1 MAGYGHRKQA
11 SSFGGGWTSV
21 PKLSFADT
29 LLVHA
34 KFVGTGC
41 LDAIKLHSVGQQII
55 QDRVVQ
61 GNIVKNALLQ
71 GVILVSALTI
81 KPLIRHSTHD
91 HSARA
96 VTRSIFFWLFHLFWL
111 WPLAAAATY
120 YSGLLRPRTEV
131 DRRVGR
137 APPRPDFHGQ
147 TAKIVA
153 ESYRALVTVN
163 YFVVVMLLRYIPFVG
178 PIISFLFACMVDSY
192 YCFEQHWLRNR
203 WSFAERVR
211 FLESRWAYFIGWG
224 LPITF
229 VSWWFK
235 DPLVNLSLFG
245 LFFPFFQV
253 LASSSMPQ
261 PLDPNLPTS
270 QLTISFL
277 SKQTGQTSF
286 SMAAAEGGEEARG
299 RKPSPYVP
307 IRIPVLLP
315 AERLYAMLMAAFVG
329 RKKDASGASAN
340 TYDVSSQTAGW
351 RSDYGGGSNGPQ
363 PSAHVNGRVYGHG
376 GMGATPPRRGYAAP
390 ADTSGGV
397 GDAGRYGAASGVGFG
412 APAHQASSVYGT
424 PGSAYGQTSPAGAG
438 VAVNSSM
445 YASPPPN
452 QPSFAS
458 GMDSPYSAP
467 PQANMGGYADRN
479 LDNLIRSA
487 ANRRKG
493 D

>member
-1 MAGYGHRKQA
+1 MAAYGHRKQA
-11 SSFGGGWTSV
+11 SSFGGGGWTSV
-21 PKLSFADT
+21 PKLSLADT

-41 LDAIKLHSVGQQII
+41 LDAIKLHSVGQQIV

-71 GVILVSALTI
+71 GVVLVSALTI
-81 KPLIRHSTHD
+81 KPLIRHSTND
-91 HSARA
+91 HSPQA
-96 VTRSIFFWLFHLFWL
+96 VTRSIFFWLFHLLWL
-111 WPLAAAATY
+111 WPLAGAATY
-120 YSGLLRPRTEV
+120 YSGLLRPRTEA
-131 DRRVGR
+131 DRRVAR

-147 TAKIVA
+147 TAKIVS
-153 ESYRALVTVN
+153 ESYRALVTAN
-163 YFVVVMLLRYIPFVG
+163 YFVVIMLLRFIPFLG
-178 PIISFLFACMVDSY
+178 PVISFLFACLVDSY

-224 LPITF
+224 FPITF

-235 DPLVNLSLFG
+235 DPLVNLALFG

-315 AERLYAMLMAAFVG
+315 AERVYAMLTAAFIG
-329 RKKDASGASAN
+329 RKKDASGVSNN

-351 RSDYGGGSNGPQ
+351 RSDYGGGSQ
-363 PSAHVNGRVYGHG
+363 PSAHVNGRVYGHA

-397 GDAGRYGAASGVGFG
+397 GDAGRYGAASGVGYG
-412 APAHQASSVYGT
+412 APAHQAAYSS
-424 PGSAYGQTSPAGAG
+424 PQSYGQTSPANASN
-438 VAVNSSM
+438 VYS
-445 YASPPPN
+445 SPPPA
-452 QPSFAS
+452 QPAFGAYSAA
-458 GMDSPYSAP
+458 DSPYDAP
-467 PQANMGGYADRN
+467 PPPAAAAAARSGYADRN
-479 LDNLIRSA
+479 LDNLIRTA